1 MSEPESLACELES
14 ASSEY
19 HQKNFS
25 ALEIRLD
32 RILSAN
38 PRNAEAL
45 HLLGCMHKDK
55 GDLDRA
61 IELIQASVDNDASN
75 PLSLLNLGKLLNL
88 KGEYHLSAPILHESL
103 RLNPNIVETWFCYGN
118 SLMKVDP
125 SHSIRIFRHVL
136 KLNYKHLG
144 ASLNLGA
151 LLTRFNRI
159 EEAKQVFSDACMIY
173 PRNTKLRIGF
183 ARLFAQIQQHNLA
196 FIQLSYCIDQDLT
209 DEEILAFSL
218 EQLSCIGKKEDHRVL
233 QNSLRIKYQIP

>member
-103 RLNPNIVETWFCYGN
+103 RLNPNLVETWFCYGN

-144 ASLNLGA
+144 AFNLSA

-159 EEAKQVFSDACMIY
+159 EEASKS
-173 PRNTKLRIGF
+173 
-183 ARLFAQIQQHNLA
+183 
-196 FIQLSYCIDQDLT
+196 
-209 DEEILAFSL
+209 SL
-218 EQLSCIGKKEDHRVL
+218 ML
-233 QNSLRIKYQIP
+233 